1 VRLFA
6 GARVEAST
14 SMSGEERP
22 LKLLSLGKDQ
32 LGVAIAV

>member
-1 VRLFA
+1 
-6 GARVEAST
+6 
-14 SMSGEERP
+14 MSGEERP